1 MGKIVIPKNSA
12 SVEETMEAIRIYYEA
27 NDWLSN
33 EEFISRYK
41 TEVGILCNDTDSSAY
56 TKKGQIGAYYGFI
69 EWQDIRSKTS
79 PRRITNRGKVF
90 YDHYK
95 NNDKDAL
102 FEDIM
107 RSLEEVT
114 FGRNNYACPTSD
126 TDVEPPALFLRAALD
141 LGYVANDEFAYLVY
155 KMSDCGELYTDALRE
170 IKRTRQ
176 NPGERV
182 QIPDEAVK
190 YKDIKPIIILE
201 RWGVLTSDRIESA
214 KGTSIASSFLTKY
227 KKRLLNLKIYNID
240 KNVSTEE
247 KMTLDQVAEVVEES
261 TIVDYSAEY
270 DYFKANYSLD
280 VLKSL
285 SDQDLAKRLFA
296 SKEYANAQGIARG
309 FAIWAEHGS
318 GSSNPFGK
326 AKSHTG
332 GQGGVVL
339 KADGTYHIYAYG
351 WEEDPATG
359 KKKKRCNES
368 VLEEDDALLI
378 ALMIRDSFSRIADY
392 ISSKTFS
399 SKADY
404 EALLEKVKEI
414 LKSADDDRLYWKAD
428 GDPDP
433 IVMKYLHCSF
443 PDVFGC
449 CYSKDKT
456 KRLLLP
462 VYDEK
467 DLSDN
472 ALVLNGQL
480 SLLAA
485 SLPIEVD
492 NANFGVIWWNYVMG
506 QEDKAPETIVP
517 ADEEDEEDMAADNE
531 RRFREWFANQTTAT
545 GKKCTP
551 SMISNNCIALKNVCK
566 MMDIVEYPEL
576 ESIFEITDIDQF
588 CEVRDII
595 KGHDDYNEV
604 NKACNNRYLS
614 SGLKWYEKYLNET
627 SVETVTEESP
637 EEYKKADFLSEVFM
651 DSDRYDELVKLL
663 KYKKNVILQ
672 GAPGVGKT
680 FLAKRLAYSI
690 IGKKSN
696 RQVET
701 IQFHQ
706 SYSYEDFIMGYK
718 PVDDGFELQKGVFY
732 RFCKKAE
739 ADPDNDYFFIIDE
752 INRGNLSK
760 IFGELLMLVE
770 GDKRGPENA
779 MKLAYKDEYFFVPPR
794 VFIIGMMNTA
804 DRSLAMMDY
813 ALRRR
818 FSFFEVEPA
827 FGTDAFTKHVEKIT
841 GSKDIAKKVNKKFK
855 QLNDKIA
862 DEDTSGL
869 GKGFC
874 IGHSYFCVA
883 PVEGQTPEE
892 WYKAI
897 IDYEISPLLDEYW
910 WDDKD
915 KAKDCREE
923 LLND

>member
-1 MGKIVIPKNSA
+1 MGKIVMPKNSA
-12 SVEETMEAIRIYYEA
+12 LLNEIEAVLKIYYEA
-27 NDWLSN
+27 DGWLSN
-33 EEFISRYK
+33 DEYK
-41 TEVGILCNDTDSSAY
+41 SKLKQMIGADQYESSY
-56 TKKGQIGAYYGFI
+56 TKKAQITSYFGFT
-69 EWQDIRSKTS
+69 ESQDIHTK
-79 PRRITNRGKVF
+79 RITKSGREM
-90 YDHYK
+90 YK
-95 NNDKDAL
+95 AIQANDTAKIQEVLMYAL
-102 FEDIM
+102 EN
-107 RSLEEVT
+107 T
-114 FGRNNYACPTSD
+114 KFGRNNDGCPDCNS
-126 TDVEPPALFLRAALD
+126 DVEPPVLFIRASLD
-141 LGYVANDEFAYLVY
+141 LGYLTYKEFAYLLWKLEDVGANY
-155 KMSDCGELYTDALRE
+155 TDSLSEIRKFRTSGLVELGEEAQKYTDA
-170 IKRTRQ
+170 
-176 NPGERV
+176 
-182 QIPDEAVK
+182 
-190 YKDIKPIIILE
+190 KPIMILI
-201 RWGVLTSDRIESA
+201 RWGFLAEDDDSTGGKHIIVRKEVKDRFE
-214 KGTSIASSFLTKY
+214 
-227 KKRLLNLKIYNID
+227 KRLKNLKIYNID
-240 KNVSTEE
+240 KNIPIED
-247 KMTLDQVAEVVEES
+247 KMSLAQVAEVVEDA
-261 TIVDYSAEY
+261 TLIDYSSEY
-270 DYFKANYSLD
+270 EYFKANYSLD
-280 VLKSL
+280 VLKGL

-296 SKEYANAQGIARG
+296 SKEYANVQGIARG
-309 FAIWAEHGS
+309 FAIWAEHGN

-517 ADEEDEEDMAADNE
+517 VDEEDEEDMAADNE
-531 RRFREWFANQTTAT
+531 RKFREWFANQTTAT

-566 MMDIVEYPEL
+566 MMDIVEFPEL

-637 EEYKKADFLSEVFM
+637 EEYTKANFLSEVFM

-663 KYKKNVILQ
+663 KYKKNIILQ

-690 IGKKSN
+690 IGKKSKK
-696 RQVET
+696 QVET

-794 VFIIGMMNTA
+794 VYIIGMMNTA

-827 FGTDAFTKHVEKIT
+827 FGNAAFTKHVEDIT

-855 QLNDKIA
+855 QLNEKIA

-874 IGHSYFCVA
+874 IGHSYFCVP
-883 PVEGQTPEE
+883 PVAGQTADE

-897 IDYEISPLLDEYW
+897 VNYEISPLLDEYW
-910 WDDKD
+910 WDDKN